1 MASWQAH
8 ALDAVLRVTVKRRM
22 RGNTDLASVRAI
34 LESGQLP
41 VPADVTFRPH
51 WLAGIPSELV
61 TTQAT
66 AADAPV
72 LLYLHGGGY
81 FACSPRTHRPLTS
94 WFAKAG
100 FRVFA
105 PEYRLAPEHPFP
117 AAVEDAEA
125 AYLALLDA
133 GFGAESIVVAGDSAG
148 GGLALAL
155 LMRLR
160 DRKHRLPVAAALF
173 SPWTDLAAT
182 GDSLRENARREAMF
196 WAPGISHAAA
206 AYLGARDPRIPL
218 ASPLYGD
225 MRGLP
230 PLSIDVGARETLRDD
245 STRFAARAREAGVRV
260 TSRVWPVVPHV
271 WQLAHHFVP
280 EGRESLRNAA
290 EFLHQAV
297 RGAPACA
304 PRLAIVP
311 VG

>member
-1 MASWQAH
+1 M
-8 ALDAVLRVTVKRRM
+8 
-22 RGNTDLASVRAI
+22 
-34 LESGQLP
+34 
-41 VPADVTFRPH
+41 
-51 WLAGIPSELV
+51 
-61 TTQAT
+61 
-66 AADAPV
+66 
-72 LLYLHGGGY
+72 
-81 FACSPRTHRPLTS
+81 TS

-105 PEYRLAPEHPFP
+105 PEYRLAPEHQFP

-133 GFGAESIVVAGDSAG
+133 GFGAENIVIAGDSAG
-148 GGLALAL
+148 GGLTLAL

-160 DRKHRLPVAAALF
+160 DRKHRLPAAAALF

-182 GDSLRENARREAMF
+182 GDSVRQNARREAMF
-196 WAPGISHAAA
+196 WAPGISAAA
-206 AYLGARDPRIPL
+206 SFYLGARDPRTPL

-230 PLSIDVGARETLRDD
+230 PLFIDVGARETLRDD
-245 STRFAARAREAGVRV
+245 STRLAARAQEAGVAV
-260 TSRVWPVVPHV
+260 TWRVWPVVPHV

>member
-8 ALDAVLRVTVKRRM
+8 VLDAVLRVTVKRRM

-41 VPADVTFRPH
+41 VPPGVTFRPY
-51 WLAGIPSELV
+51 WLAGIPGEQV
-61 TTQAT
+61 TTEAT
-66 AADAPV
+66 ATDAPV

-81 FACSPRTHRPLTS
+81 FACSPRTHRPITS

-117 AAVEDAEA
+117 AAVEDAGA
-125 AYLALLDA
+125 AFLALLDA
-133 GFGAESIVVAGDSAG
+133 GFGAENIAIAGDSAG
-148 GGLALAL
+148 GGLTMAL

-160 DRKHRLPVAAALF
+160 DRKHRLPAAAVLF

-182 GDSLRENARREAMF
+182 GDSLRQNARREAMF
-196 WAPGISHAAA
+196 WAPGISAAA
-206 AYLGARDPRIPL
+206 AFYLGARDARTPL

-230 PLSIDVGARETLRDD
+230 PLFVDVGAREALRDD
-245 STRFAARAREAGVRV
+245 STRLAARAQDAGVAV
-260 TSRVWPVVPHV
+260 TLRVWPVVPHV
-271 WQLAHHFVP
+271 WQLTHHFVP

-290 EFLHQAV
+290 EFLHKAV
-297 RGAPACA
+297 RGAAAHA
-304 PRLAIVP
+304 PLASIAP